1 MKNKEGKITVDGQ
14 NVWYRRVGKS
24 KPGRLPL
31 LCLHGGPGAGHDY
44 LEPLEGLATD
54 REVVFYDQLGCG
66 LSDRFKDKSLI
77 TVKRFVAEVD
87 TVRKAL
93 GLERIH
99 LLGQSWGGWLSIEYM
114 TTANP
119 KGIVGLVLASTSS
132 SIKQFVTEA
141 ERLKAEMGAEKYKIL
156 QKYEATMDLHNP
168 EYEKVVM
175 EFYKRHLCRLDPWP
189 DCIVR
194 SVKNMDRNLVYETL
208 NGPNEFMVIGTLK
221 DWDRTSLL
229 GRIKVPTLIT
239 VGGHDE
245 LPLACSETIHK
256 GIPGSRV
263 VLFEK
268 SAHCAHL
275 EETEKYNRTVAE
287 FLKGIEARL

>member
-1 MKNKEGKITVDGQ
+1 MKKQEGKITVDGQ
-14 NVWYRRVGKS
+14 KVWYRRVGES
-24 KPGRLPL
+24 KPGRPPL

-44 LEPLEGLATD
+44 LEPLEGLASD

-66 LSDRFKDKSLI
+66 RSDRFRDKSLI
-77 TVKRFVAEVD
+77 KVKRFVAEVD

-99 LLGQSWGGWLSIEYM
+99 LLGQSWGGWLAIEYM
-114 TTANP
+114 TTASP
-119 KGIVGLVLASTSS
+119 QGVVGLILASTSS
-132 SIKQFVTEA
+132 SIAQFVAEA
-141 ERLKAEMGAEKYKIL
+141 ERLKSALPAPMPQVL
-156 QKYEATMDLHNP
+156 QKYEAAMDLHNP
-168 EYEKVVM
+168 EYEKAVL

-194 SVKNMDRNLVYETL
+194 SAKNMDRNLVYETL
-208 NGPNEFMVIGTLK
+208 NGPNEFMVIGELK

-245 LPLACSETIHK
+245 LPIACSEAIHK

-263 VLFEK
+263 VVFEK

-287 FLKGIEARL
+287 FLQGIEDR